1 VSDREFFSVQE
12 LVTMT
17 GCHRNTIYRAIE
29 REELVAERL
38 FGRVLVPVAEWER
51 YRRVQRSHPHRR
63 RPDAARPPR
72 IRVSQRELAQPG
84 SLARLRSIEE
94 AGAG

>member
-1 VSDREFFSVQE
+1 
-12 LVTMT
+12 MT

-51 YRRVQRSHPHRR
+51 YRGAHRSYPPRR
-63 RPDAARPPR
+63 RRDPARSPR
-72 IRVSQRELAQPG
+72 IQLSQRELAQPG

-94 AGAG
+94 AGAQ